1 MFRHILLP
9 TDGSE
14 LSRDTTRHAV
24 SFAKAVA
31 AQVTALY
38 VKQVTP
44 TDYEGDLIDPS
55 AIDRVINASDKKAKE
70 YLDFIKKLCKE
81 AGVECTTIAVS
92 GDHPYEEIVRAATAG
107 NCDLIFMA
115 SHRHRGFHSLLLG
128 SQTQK
133 VLTHANLPVLVYRPP
148 LPGKHQQKANA

>member
-70 YLDFIKKLCKE
+70 YLNFIKKLCKE

-107 NCDLIFMA
+107 NC
-115 SHRHRGFHSLLLG
+115 
-128 SQTQK
+128 
-133 VLTHANLPVLVYRPP
+133 PP